1 MCLQMKSLFLT
12 VISQNLLNLN
22 LLYQRLRKLHQN
34 VIQRRKERGRGR
46 GKRRRR
52 RLVRDPQLG
61 PSPGQDPD
69 LVLHLILDPEGAIDH
84 GQGRAS
90 GAGCEG

>member
-1 MCLQMKSLFLT
+1 M
-12 VISQNLLNLN
+12 SQKLLNLN

-34 VIQRRKERGRGR
+34 VIQRRRER
-46 GKRRRR
+46 RRRR

-69 LVLHLILDPEGAIDH
+69 PVLHLILDPEGATDH

-90 GAGCEG
+90 SADCEG